1 MNSLLLLLIL
11 LALVVIFLFSINKNE
26 YFDGGQEQTQ
36 AAQEDEGQASDQNSD
51 QSTDNKFY
59 PNADVVS
66 NYQYESDLNDDK
78 RRIRLIQR
86 QYADQIVSEFRY
98 AIKDS

>member
-1 MNSLLLLLIL
+1 M
-11 LALVVIFLFSINKNE
+11 
-26 YFDGGQEQTQ
+26 
-36 AAQEDEGQASDQNSD
+36 
-51 QSTDNKFY
+51 
-59 PNADVVS
+59 VS